1 MAPALRAAAWSGGWG
16 KLDLSLPPSSTST
29 SPSLETETRAQET
42 ARHVRQN
49 RGSQDG
55 SDPHARVLAALHGL
69 LPLQPRHR
77 PPARQPPLTRHHSRN
92 APRPSLLVRP
102 HLHLQA
108 HSPQSPVTPR
118 TPCSQPAGLPD
129 ILPARSFSQVTSPPP
144 HCPVGHTRFCSHFPM
159 PLPLWVATLSHPLS
173 KLLLAL
179 QHPHGRSPLGIL
191 PEPLGR
197 ASASFASCGCS
208 RHPPLQPQPQ
218 HLEALS
224 AGHAAREALAQA
236 GGKAWQRS
244 SPWA

>member
-1 MAPALRAAAWSGGWG
+1 MQTPPKAFPATCRISQPSLWRPDSWQPGWGSESCRTPTPIDQRERPSVRVAPALRAAAWSGGWG

-42 ARHVRQN
+42 AGHVRQN

-108 HSPQSPVTPR
+108 HSPQSPASLSTDSSN
-118 TPCSQPAGLPD
+118 TLFT
-129 ILPARSFSQVTSPPP
+129 ARWPP
-144 HCPVGHTRFCSHFPM
+144 
-159 PLPLWVATLSHPLS
+159 
-173 KLLLAL
+173 
-179 QHPHGRSPLGIL
+179 
-191 PEPLGR
+191 
-197 ASASFASCGCS
+197 
-208 RHPPLQPQPQ
+208 
-218 HLEALS
+218 
-224 AGHAAREALAQA
+224 
-236 GGKAWQRS
+236 
-244 SPWA
+244 

>member
-92 APRPSLLVRP
+92 APRPSLPVRP

-108 HSPQSPVTPR
+108 HSPQSPASLSPDSSNTLFTARWPPR
-118 TPCSQPAGLPD
+118 YPASPLLLPGD
-129 ILPARSFSQVTSPPP
+129 LSTSPLP
-144 HCPVGHTRFCSHFPM
+144 CGSHTFLLS
-159 PLPLWVATLSHPLS
+159 LPYAS
-173 KLLLAL
+173 A
-179 QHPHGRSPLGIL
+179 
-191 PEPLGR
+191 PLGR
-197 ASASFASCGCS
+197 HPVPPPQQTLTCPSAPTWQITSGNPARAPGESQRFLRFLWLLAPSTPTAPASASRSALCRPCG
-208 RHPPLQPQPQ
+208 
-218 HLEALS
+218 
-224 AGHAAREALAQA
+224 
-236 GGKAWQRS
+236 
-244 SPWA
+244 